1 MLDNHSGFGD
11 AALEIEGLDTKVCG
25 TSSFAATLLLQQT
38 MFEAIKIMVEKGFE
52 PPVYMS
58 ANVDGGHERNLAI
71 ENKYADR
78 IFHI

>member
-1 MLDNHSGFGD
+1 
-11 AALEIEGLDTKVCG
+11 
-25 TSSFAATLLLQQT
+25 